1 MESGLRVA
9 RVAVSE
15 EVASLYPGKVTRER
29 PSLVLEFQA
38 QGGVLQ
44 RAVDEKGQPLGTPDA
59 LGRGTPAS
67 A

>member
-29 PSLVLEFQA
+29 PSLVLEFEA
-38 QGGVLQ
+38 QGGV
-44 RAVDEKGQPLGTPDA
+44 AAAGDK
-59 LGRGTPAS
+59 
-67 A
+67 